1 MRQKDTDFSKC
12 PNPKIHI
19 LGIAPY
25 EGMKTIMQKLAE
37 DRNDLELDVFVGDMQ
52 DGAEI
57 ARRNLHNNY
66 DIIISRGGTAG
77 LLSQISHLPVI
88 EVGLSVYDILRAI
101 KLSENYSDQYAIVGF
116 RGITA
121 NAHLLCDLLQYH
133 IDIFTINSPEE
144 VEPTLN
150 SLKRNG
156 YKMVLCDMIAHTTA
170 KRLGMNTILITS
182 GVESISDA
190 FDQAVKL
197 SSSCLGI
204 KSENRFYCD
213 ILRGSNDHIIVLKEN
228 GDLFFSTFEEGVPS
242 SLERILYHEIAS
254 VINRETQKFYKNLN
268 GVLYSFN
275 CRKLVFLDENYAAF
289 YFSSHQI
296 PFTSEKYGIQYST
309 WQDAEE
315 IFSDSFYGITGSVA
329 SFQSTIEHL
338 NQTTLPI
345 MLSGETGTG
354 KEQLARAIYCKSQF
368 RTNPLIT
375 VNCALLN
382 DRNWNFLTN
391 HHNSPFNDNNNTI
404 YLKDI
409 TSLPPSRR
417 QQLLSIIIDT
427 NLCRRNRVLFSSNSL
442 AGQGLSPGAMEFV
455 NQLSC
460 LTVQLPPLRE
470 RTSEIPALTSLYLN
484 TLNVSMTNQ
493 IIGLEPEAMELLQNY
508 SWPCNYTQFKRVLSE
523 LALITTT
530 PYIQKEQTAALLEKE
545 QQTDAPVS
553 LSSCPGTAGS
563 FSRSHT
569 IDLTRPLSEITQD
582 IIRIVLEDCN
592 GNQSAAAKQLG
603 IGRSTLWRYLK

>member
-1 MRQKDTDFSKC
+1 MNQKDSASSGFSNRKT
-12 PNPKIHI
+12 HI

-37 DRNDLELDVFVGDMQ
+37 DRNDLELDVFVGDLQ
-52 DGAEI
+52 DGVEI
-57 ARRNLHNNY
+57 ARRNFHNNY
-66 DIIISRGGTAG
+66 DIIISRGGTAK
-77 LLSQISHLPVI
+77 LLGQISHLPVI

-116 RGITA
+116 SGITA

-144 VEPTLN
+144 VEQTLN
-150 SLKRNG
+150 DLKKNG
-156 YKMVLCDMIAHTTA
+156 YKMVLCDMIGYTTA
-170 KRLGMNTILITS
+170 KHLGMNTILITS

-197 SSSCLGI
+197 SSGYSSI
-204 KSENRFYCD
+204 KSENLFYCD
-213 ILRGSNDHIIVLKEN
+213 ILRGGSDQIIILKEN

-242 SLERILYHEIAS
+242 SLEGILYHEIAS
-254 VINRETQKFYKNLN
+254 VIDRKTQKFFKNLD
-268 GVLYSFN
+268 GILYSFS
-275 CRKLVFLDENYAAF
+275 CRKLTFLGENYAAF
-289 YFSSHQI
+289 YFSSNQV
-296 PFTSEKYGIQYST
+296 PFTSGKYGIQYST
-309 WQDAEE
+309 WKDAEE
-315 IFSDSFYGITGSVA
+315 NFSSSFYGITGSIA
-329 SFQSTIEHL
+329 SFQTTVEHI
-338 NQTTLPI
+338 NQTSLPI

-354 KEQLARAIYCKSQF
+354 KEQLARAIYCKSQL

-375 VNCALLN
+375 VNCTLLG

-391 HHNSPFNDNNNTI
+391 HYNSPFNDNNNTI

-409 TSLPPSRR
+409 TSLPPNRR

-427 NLCRRNRVLFSSNSL
+427 NLCRRNRVIFSSSCL
-442 AGQGLSPGAMEFV
+442 AGQGISPDAMEFV

-470 RTSEIPALTSLYLN
+470 RTSEIPTLTSLYLN